1 MNHCLDSPWTSEP
14 ETLDYK
20 YGYGYLVLLEKT
32 VDYLKEL
39 IADQQ
44 TDLFSHTIEELVGM
58 PSRTG
63 LRII

>member
-1 MNHCLDSPWTSEP
+1 MNHSLDSPWTFKP

-20 YGYGYLVLLEKT
+20 YGNGYLVLPEKT

-44 TDLFSHTIEELVGM
+44 TDLFSHTIEELVA
-58 PSRTG
+58 S
-63 LRII
+63 L